1 MFCPSRTAVN
11 QTFEVPSLDTGEA
24 AEALALAIKTRDP
37 LAAVLIDVQARM
49 VRVASAMQAEVIAQC
64 ISAAGHRVSTWV
76 EEVSWSHS
84 KR

>member
-1 MFCPSRTAVN
+1 MN
-11 QTFEVPSLDTGEA
+11 QTFEVPGLATDEA

-37 LAAVLIDVQARM
+37 LATVRIDVRARM
-49 VRVASAMQAEVIAQC
+49 IRVASAMQAEVIAHC
-64 ISAAGHRVSTWV
+64 ISATGHRVSKWV